1 MMGYI
6 TLNQEID
13 VEIDV
18 DDIVSNL
25 NSFNKD
31 ELIELQDEIDFHLNK
46 YNLKKKEDVL
56 EASTLDEEYKI
67 KILKE
72 MFDKFSWEELEEIKK
87 KII

>member
-1 MMGYI
+1 MGYI